1 MQQAVLA
8 GAVAGVG
15 VAEYAASPQKFESVR
30 FRPRGWGWVDP
41 TKEVAAYKDALKAGF
56 TTRADIIAATGA
68 GLDIEEV
75 DAQRE
80 KELDDQEARD
90 LVYDTDP
97 DVYVA
102 EAAGPPTA
110 APPAAEESEPE
121 DEPEDDEQEPEPAAR
136 VVSLRR

>member
-1 MQQAVLA
+1 
-8 GAVAGVG
+8 
-15 VAEYAASPQKFESVR
+15 
-30 FRPRGWGWVDP
+30 VDP

-80 KELDDQEARD
+80 KELDDQEARG

-121 DEPEDDEQEPEPAAR
+121 DEQEDDEQEPEPAAR

>member
-1 MQQAVLA
+1 
-8 GAVAGVG
+8 
-15 VAEYAASPQKFESVR
+15 
-30 FRPRGWGWVDP
+30 
-41 TKEVAAYKDALKAGF
+41 
-56 TTRADIIAATGA
+56 
-68 GLDIEEV
+68 
-75 DAQRE
+75 
-80 KELDDQEARD
+80 
-90 LVYDTDP
+90 VYDTDP

>member
-1 MQQAVLA
+1 
-8 GAVAGVG
+8 
-15 VAEYAASPQKFESVR
+15 
-30 FRPRGWGWVDP
+30 VDP
-41 TKEVAAYKDALKAGF
+41 TKEVAAYKDALTAGF

-80 KELDDQEARD
+80 KELDDQEARG

-102 EAAGPPTA
+102 EAAGPPIA